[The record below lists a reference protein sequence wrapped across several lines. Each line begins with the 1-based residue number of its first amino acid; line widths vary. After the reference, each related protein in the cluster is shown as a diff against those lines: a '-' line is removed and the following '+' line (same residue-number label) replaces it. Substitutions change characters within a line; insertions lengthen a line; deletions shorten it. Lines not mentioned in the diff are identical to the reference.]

1 MIPKLRLLAMTYDAI
16 QTGVSNVWDDW
27 IAMETTPY
35 LGARQKAAQDARFLR
50 HVGQPHRGG
59 VGHPD

>member
-1 MIPKLRLLAMTYDAI
+1 MTYDAI